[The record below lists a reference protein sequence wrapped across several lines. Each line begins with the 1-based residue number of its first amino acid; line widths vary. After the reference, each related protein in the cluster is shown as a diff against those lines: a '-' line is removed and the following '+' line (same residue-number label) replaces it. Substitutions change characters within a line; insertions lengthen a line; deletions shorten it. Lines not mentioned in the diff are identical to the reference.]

1 MADIDNDLLTDAAT
15 NLLTEEHRS
24 LFRDLLQNALQTL
37 IEEEL
42 TASIGAALHERTDDR
57 TGQRNGHRPPRT
69 LSTPAGDVE
78 LAIPKV
84 RAGNFYPSLLEPR
97 RRVDQALWAV
107 IMTAYVKGTS
117 TRKVDD
123 LVKALG
129 VDSGV
134 SKSTVSRICKEMDGH
149 VEAFRARTLAHTD
162 FPYVFCDAT
171 YVKGRVG
178 RHVVSRA
185 IVVAFGV
192 AADGTR
198 EVLGLDVGDSEDEA
212 FWGAFLRSLKTRGL
226 GGVQLVISD
235 AHEGLK
241 AAIRRHLQGAAWQRS
256 SVHHDRHGQGILSA
270 TRSGRAPWQR
280 DLRGS
285 YGRACASPPRWPGRS
300 ASESSADEHRDE
312 RQTSRPPR
320 HWGSSSYEGSMTCPK
335 CSSGSTGAS
344 TTTTSPQSIATAASW
359 STAGSPTTSLDYRSS
374 TTSWPRSTARCR
386 SRWSDPKDWWSNG
399 SSRRATGSTR

>member
-129 VDSGV
+129 VD
-134 SKSTVSRICKEMDGH
+134 
-149 VEAFRARTLAHTD
+149 L
-162 FPYVFCDAT
+162 
-171 YVKGRVG
+171 
-178 RHVVSRA
+178 
-185 IVVAFGV
+185 
-192 AADGTR
+192 
-198 EVLGLDVGDSEDEA
+198 
-212 FWGAFLRSLKTRGL
+212 SL
-226 GGVQLVISD
+226 I
-235 AHEGLK
+235 H
-241 AAIRRHLQGAAWQRS
+241 I
-256 SVHHDRHGQGILSA
+256 
-270 TRSGRAPWQR
+270 
-280 DLRGS
+280 
-285 YGRACASPPRWPGRS
+285 
-300 ASESSADEHRDE
+300 
-312 RQTSRPPR
+312 
-320 HWGSSSYEGSMTCPK
+320 
-335 CSSGSTGAS
+335 
-344 TTTTSPQSIATAASW
+344 
-359 STAGSPTTSLDYRSS
+359 
-374 TTSWPRSTARCR
+374 
-386 SRWSDPKDWWSNG
+386 
-399 SSRRATGSTR
+399 